1 MKKIFTLFV
10 AVWAIAASYAAPA
23 RPGWHTKT
31 QPDGTTIE
39 VQLVG
44 DECHHYWVNRDGQL
58 LIITHESIYKVDG
71 QKMQ

>member
-44 DECHHYWVNRDGQL
+44 DECV
-58 LIITHESIYKVDG
+58 ITIGSIATDSYSSSPTKASTE
-71 QKMQ
+71 